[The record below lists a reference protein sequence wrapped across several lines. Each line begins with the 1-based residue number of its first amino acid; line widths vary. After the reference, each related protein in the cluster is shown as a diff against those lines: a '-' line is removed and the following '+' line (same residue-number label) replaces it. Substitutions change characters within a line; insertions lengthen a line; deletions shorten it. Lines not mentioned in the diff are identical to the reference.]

1 MQTSAGSIKF
11 DASRTA
17 APFTNVYRTSTSTA
31 IVDRNRPHY
40 HPSTLEICALVRGH
54 QDWTVAEETYALRP
68 GDVLIVPQGV
78 VHGSVDS
85 NLQPC
90 ELLAVHIAPEKLP
103 SKLTDAALALA
114 ARRTRQP
121 AMIELIQRVIE
132 EHEKDGSYLPEVSS
146 ALGSLLVATLSEL
159 EADHEE
165 VKNSRLV
172 RQAQRALMGRDGM
185 RPTVRDVASQVGVS
199 SVWLTQLFLRETGF
213 SPGDWAR
220 TKRLSQAK
228 RLLEGRHRSAAEIA
242 FELGYSSGQA
252 FATAFRQESGMTPS
266 EYRAFHE
273 NSGAER
279 SPTVYRVDTR
289 EVW

>member
-1 MQTSAGSIKF
+1 MQASASSVKF
-11 DASRTA
+11 DASKAA
-17 APFTNVYRTSTSTA
+17 APFTTVYRTSTTTA
-31 IVDRNRPHY
+31 LIDRNRPHF
-40 HPSTLEICALVRGH
+40 HPSTIEICALLKGH

-90 ELLAVHIAPEKLP
+90 ELLAVHIAPEQLP
-103 SKLTDAALALA
+103 PRLMEGALALT
-114 ARRTRQP
+114 ARRTRRP
-121 AMIELIQRVIE
+121 AIIELIQRVIE
-132 EHEKDGSYLPEVSS
+132 EHEKNGSYLSEVSS
-146 ALGSLLVATLSEL
+146 ALGSLLVASLSEL
-159 EADHEE
+159 EIDEEE

-172 RQAQRALMGRDGM
+172 RQAQRSLMGRGGV
-185 RPTVRDVASQVGVS
+185 RPTVQEVAGQLGVS
-199 SVWLTQLFLRETGF
+199 SVWLNKLFLRETGF

-220 TKRLSQAK
+220 TKRLAQAK
-228 RLLEGRHRSAAEIA
+228 RLLEGRRRSAAEIA

-266 EYRAFHE
+266 EYRAFHAS
-273 NSGAER
+273 SGDER
-279 SPTVYRVDTR
+279 PATVYRVDTR